1 MTAVKHKVKYSVDY
15 DRSTDTLSEKL
26 NILLNNIITLIRT
39 NNPEI
44 LELSRITY
52 GSDEMTGAPLYNTSN
67 NSTINR
73 TVRHSHFVENGGWY
87 QSDLVF
93 LGLSKNNLV
102 LSIGFIDNKLVIA
115 MNIDPSIESIYADNW
130 DTIKPNTSLLDSTKM
145 FAVGLASRYSKADD
159 TENLNDYNLF
169 FPFIISNKK
178 IEISVVY
185 WTGNNSSGYMF
196 YDVQRRTNDVDLV
209 FYKSLV
215 NGNNSLCCALY
226 RFSKEYNNYIAV
238 KPQLLTFSFDENVS
252 DNLLLDKRLPCFFG
266 DRDGLRGLDVDDDP
280 VGSNSKY
287 NLRLWFALPAYTGT
301 GVDQTGHIGRI
312 SCLFMGKLHT
322 LGISSVSLQPVPTIP
337 PSSMPNYDNVKTFR
351 HLRFSSNSDS
361 GIRAVISPMCSAYSL
376 PYLEDENE
384 IYLRH
389 VRVPG
394 FIDNCYGELYMMWTP
409 SIYSYKSGNIVEIDN
424 DKYVVINEGVVCWVA
439 KV

>member
-15 DRSTDTLSEKL
+15 DSSTDTLSEKL
-26 NILLNNIITLIRT
+26 NTLLDNIITLIRT

-52 GSDEMTGAPLYNTSN
+52 GSSEMTGAPLYDGQHPN
-67 NSTINR
+67 NFNNW
-73 TVRHSHFVENGGWY
+73 VQNGGRY

-102 LSIGFIDNKLVIA
+102 LSIGFIDNKLVLA
-115 MNIDPSIESIYADNW
+115 MNIDPSIESIYVNNW
-130 DTIKPNTSLLDSTKM
+130 NSIKPNDYLLPM
-145 FAVGLASRYSKADD
+145 FAVGMASRYSKPSNG
-159 TENLNDYNLF
+159 ENQNEYNLF
-169 FPFIISNKK
+169 FPFIISNNK
-178 IEISVVY
+178 IEITVVY

-196 YDVQRRTNDVDLV
+196 YNIQRRTNDVDLV

-226 RFSKEYNNYIAV
+226 RFSKDYNNYMAV
-238 KPQLLTFSFDENVS
+238 QPQLLTFSFDENVS
-252 DNLLLDKRLPCFFG
+252 DNLVLDKTLPYG
-266 DRDGLRGLDVDDDP
+266 KTDIKDTRDAQYIENLTQPNSNLDANSKFNLRYWFAQPFYYNQL
-280 VGSNSKY
+280 GSNY
-287 NLRLWFALPAYTGT
+287 CTALGKNC
-301 GVDQTGHIGRI
+301 
-312 SCLFMGKLHT
+312 CLFMSKLHT
-322 LGISSVSLQPVPTIP
+322 LGKLDGRMLSNNSV
-337 PSSMPNYDNVKTFR
+337 SMPNYDNVKTFR
-351 HLRFSSNSDS
+351 HPNATSDH
-361 GIRAVISPMCSAYSL
+361 VISPMCSAYSL

-384 IYLRH
+384 VYLRQ

-409 SIYSYKSGNIVEIDN
+409 SIYSYKSGDIVEIDN
-424 DKYVVINEGVVCWVA
+424 DKYAVINEGVVCWVT

>member
-15 DRSTDTLSEKL
+15 DSSTDTLSEKL
-26 NILLNNIITLIRT
+26 NTLLNDIITLIRT

-52 GSDEMTGAPLYNTSN
+52 GSSEMTGAPLYDGQHA
-67 NSTINR
+67 
-73 TVRHSHFVENGGWY
+73 RHFNVWVQNGGRY

-102 LSIGFIDNKLVIA
+102 LSIGFIDNKLVLA
-115 MNIDPSIESIYADNW
+115 MNIDPSIESIYVNNW
-130 DTIKPNTSLLDSTKM
+130 DSIKATDSKASIYLLPM
-145 FAVGLASRYSKADD
+145 FAVGMASRYSKPSNG
-159 TENLNDYNLF
+159 ENQNEYNLF

-196 YDVQRRTNDVDLV
+196 YNVQRLTNGVDLV
-209 FYKSLV
+209 FYKSVV

-226 RFSKEYNNYIAV
+226 RYSKDYNNYMAV
-238 KPQLLTFSFDENVS
+238 QPQLLTFSFDENVS
-252 DNLLLDKRLPCFFG
+252 ENLVLDKELPLSWYTSGSIG
-266 DRDGLRGLDVDDDP
+266 DAENIGIAQPNSNLDA
-280 VGSNSKY
+280 NSKY
-287 NLRLWFALPAYTGT
+287 NLRYWFAQPLSYDYDSFRVAFGKNC
-301 GVDQTGHIGRI
+301 
-312 SCLFMGKLHT
+312 CLFMSKLHT
-322 LGISSVSLQPVPTIP
+322 LGYLDGTKPSTYSV
-337 PSSMPNYDNVKTFR
+337 SMPNYDNVKTF
-351 HLRFSSNSDS
+351 HHKNATSDQL
-361 GIRAVISPMCSAYSL
+361 VSPMCSAYNL

-384 IYLRH
+384 VYLRQ